1 MKPTLVV
8 GIDPGLSGA
17 IAAVE
22 PKNEELVWVIDMPV
36 AGNTVAIHLLAEIH
50 SADDY
55 GPWDV
60 RHNDP
65 VAIER
70 VHSMPKQGVA
80 STFTF
85 GQAYGTLIGWFSARG
100 QRIEHVTPGDWKRA
114 HGLISKDKDAAR
126 LLAIELWPDM
136 AAEFK
141 RKRDIGRADAALI
154 ALHHARTINQRRGV
168 AA

>member
-1 MKPTLVV
+1 MMTLVLGV
-8 GIDPGLSGA
+8 DPGLSGA

-22 PKNEELVWVIDMPV
+22 LTTERLVWVVDTPV
-36 AGNTVAIHLLAEIH
+36 IAGRIVVPALNEMYDPDI
-50 SADDY
+50 Y

-60 RHNDP
+60 GHHDP
-65 VAIER
+65 VAIEA

-85 GQAYGTLIGWFSARG
+85 GQAYGTLIGYFAGRG
-100 QRIEHVTPGDWKRA
+100 HRIEHVNPGDWKRA
-114 HGLISKDKDAAR
+114 HRLTGKDKDAAR

-141 RKRDIGRADAALI
+141 RKRDVGRADAALI

>member
-1 MKPTLVV
+1 MTLVIGV
-8 GIDPGLSGA
+8 DPGLSGA

-22 PKNEELVWVIDMPV
+22 PKTEHLAWVIDMPI
-36 AGNTVAIHLLAEIH
+36 AGNTIATPLLADIH
-50 SADDY
+50 NVDAY

-60 RHNDP
+60 RRSDP

-100 QRIEHVTPGDWKRA
+100 HRIEHVTPVEWKRGFRLTA
-114 HGLISKDKDAAR
+114 KDKDAAR

-136 AAEFK
+136 ADQFK
-141 RKRDIGRADAALI
+141 RKADIGRADAALI